1 MPPSATAATAD
12 SGDIIVKRN
21 PATLELVGE
30 VPCVDIMFVPIAVRK
45 ARQAQKVWADI
56 SLDARRDR
64 LKQLQVWVAEH
75 QLEIARTV
83 CEETGKPRLEA
94 TNVDVMSSLSVGRFA
109 IGQMG
114 TLFRPKRLNLGRL
127 DLAMRAMGRGS
138 YLHARPLGVVGVIT
152 PWNYPFGLPYS
163 QTIMALAAGNSVI
176 IKPSSEAPMSAK
188 WVERACLTC
197 GLPEGLVQV
206 LVGKGGKVGKAL
218 LASGV
223 DRVVFTGSGE
233 KGREVMTEAAQRLTP
248 VTLELGGK
256 DPFIVL
262 EDADLERTVR
272 GAVWGAFVNAGQT
285 CAGVKR
291 IYVQRK
297 ISERFTEAMAMQA
310 SRLKMGWGWD
320 DPDVSMGP
328 LISEKALRE
337 VETAVSLAMEQ
348 GARCITG
355 GRRHPTLSGHFY
367 EPTILVD
374 AKQDMDIVQ
383 QEVFGPIVTIIPFDS
398 DEEALALAADCPY
411 ALNASI
417 WTRDL
422 ARGRGLAERLP
433 GGTAVINN
441 TPYTFGIGET
451 PWGGSGESGF
461 GRTHGQLGLLELVE
475 THHVH
480 WDKGGYAQDI
490 WWSPYDQ
497 EKREAGEALVNDL
510 FGKEGGSALFKM
522 MRHRR
527 LMKR

>member
-1 MPPSATAATAD
+1 MPTSATAAAAD

-30 VPCVDIMFVPIAVRK
+30 VPCVVSTFVPIAVRK
-45 ARQAQKVWADI
+45 ARQAQKVWADL

-64 LKQLQVWVAEH
+64 LKQLQIWVAEH
-75 QLEIARTV
+75 QIEIARTV

-109 IGQMG
+109 IAQMG
-114 TLFRPKRLNLGRL
+114 TLFRPERINLGRL

-176 IKPSSEAPMSAK
+176 IKPSSEAPLSAK
-188 WVERACLTC
+188 WVEKAGLNCD
-197 GLPEGLVQV
+197 LPEGLVQV

-297 ISERFTEAMAMQA
+297 ISDRFTEAMAMQA
-310 SRLKMGWGWD
+310 SKLKMGWGWD

-328 LISEKALRE
+328 LISEQALRD

-374 AKQDMDIVQ
+374 VKQEMEIVQ
-383 QEVFGPIVTIIPFDS
+383 LEVFGPIVTIIPFDS
-398 DEEALALAADCPY
+398 DEEALALAADCPF

-422 ARGRGLAERLP
+422 VRGRGLAEKLT
-433 GGTAVINN
+433 GGTAVVNN

-461 GRTHGQLGLLELVE
+461 GRTHGHLGLLELVE
-475 THHVH
+475 MHHVH

-497 EKREAGEALVNDL
+497 EKREAGEALVDDL
-510 FGKEGGSALFKM
+510 FGKEGGSVLFKM

-527 LMKR
+527 LMKK